1 MLKKIAKWL
10 ALVISISLLLVAIY
24 FLFIRFYW
32 QQHLQANLL
41 SGLAGLSY
49 IQTKFIS
56 EPRTDREVF
65 GFLPYWNLNKAEIPN
80 EVTDL
85 VYFAAV
91 FDGDGELVTRLE
103 DNTAEIG
110 YYRLQQT
117 DFSDWLWEQEQAGK
131 RLHITVVG
139 ESAEAI
145 ADLVS
150 DPTSRETFNENIK
163 QLLLSYPFSGL
174 QLDFEYAGAAEPGL
188 QANYVSLVKSL
199 YQELKAMNENYLLS
213 VAVFGTAA
221 SKTTDFWDI
230 PALAP
235 YVDRLIIMSYDYHVR
250 SSDTAGPVA
259 PLFGK
264 ETGRYEDDITSNL
277 RDFLQ
282 HVPPDKV
289 LLGIPFYGYEWQVVE
304 GEPGSQTFPS
314 SGSTA
319 TYQYVQQLRQNP
331 DLEIKEG
338 WDSAA
343 LSPFIVYEES
353 GVERV
358 IYYDNPRSFSYKLDL
373 VNQLGLK
380 GVAIWAL
387 GYEGEQ
393 TELWDVLSQKFE

>member
-1 MLKKIAKWL
+1 MLKRIAKWL
-10 ALVISISLLLVAIY
+10 ALVISISLLLVVIY

-56 EPRTDREVF
+56 EPQTDREVF

-85 VYFAAV
+85 AYFAVV
-91 FDGDGELVTRLE
+91 FDGNGELVTRLE

-110 YYRLQQT
+110 YHRLQQT

-139 ESAEAI
+139 ESAETI

-150 DPTSRETFNENIK
+150 DPVSRQAFSDNIK

-174 QLDFEYAGAAEPGL
+174 QLDFEYAGVAEPGL

-221 SKTTDFWDI
+221 TKTTDFWDI
-230 PALAP
+230 PSLAP
-235 YVDRLIIMSYDYHVR
+235 YVDRLIIMSYDYHIR

-282 HVPPDKV
+282 HVPADKI

-304 GEPGSQTFPS
+304 GEPGSKTFPS

-331 DLEIKEG
+331 KLEIKEG

-343 LSPFIVYEES
+343 LSPFIVYQES

-393 TELWDVLSQKFE
+393 TELWDVLRQKFE